1 MNRHQSTVVHGD
13 VAIDSRELTH
23 ISDSFFSSLSK
34 KEGAV
39 DKDELHQKKVT
50 AGNPFVFESNVRELR
65 QDCLSRTKQ
74 KGS

>member
-1 MNRHQSTVVHGD
+1 MEMLLLIQGS
-13 VAIDSRELTH
+13 LQLY
-23 ISDSFFSSLSK
+23 FSSLSK

-39 DKDELHQKKVT
+39 DTDELHQKKVT

>member
-13 VAIDSRELTH
+13 VAIDTRELTT
-23 ISDSFFSSLSK
+23 IGDSFSSLSK

-39 DKDELHQKKVT
+39 DTDELHQKKVT
-50 AGNPFVFESNVRELR
+50 AGNPFFFESNVRELR